1 MKKIIMIGCATFMLL
16 SEVFATTT
24 ALETS
29 IQTPAERSMADA
41 QKRIAQQPNLAEA
54 HTALALAMA
63 RRAREISDSQ
73 YYNNALRE
81 LDIAF
86 KLAPDNLDAR
96 RTRVWVL
103 LGMHEFAAALAEAEA
118 LHKGAPDDLMTLA
131 MMVDGRI
138 ELGRYEQAEEAA
150 QWLLDLRPGNIP
162 GLTRAAYL
170 RELFGDIDGAIQLM
184 EQAYSRTQNK
194 ETEERAWLVTHLA
207 HLYLAQ
213 GKPDLAAGLAEQA
226 LQIFPDY
233 HYALSQLAFIRQAQ
247 GKPQEALTT
256 RRNHIR
262 VSPQPENLF
271 QLGAAL
277 SRTGHKE
284 EAQKVFSDFEKAA
297 LAESNG
303 ADNANRELVFY
314 YADYAN
320 NSAAALKLAKAEAEK
335 RKDVFTLDALAW
347 AYYHNGQ
354 YATARKVIDSSL
366 AVGTIDSSLLYHAGL
381 IAEAEGD
388 LSAARNWLE
397 KAIALA
403 PLHDLGPTARQIIT
417 KLDLSKQKHAG
428 LY

>member
-1 MKKIIMIGCATFMLL
+1 M
-16 SEVFATTT
+16 
-24 ALETS
+24 
-29 IQTPAERSMADA
+29 
-41 QKRIAQQPNLAEA
+41 
-54 HTALALAMA
+54 
-63 RRAREISDSQ
+63 
-73 YYNNALRE
+73 
-81 LDIAF
+81 
-86 KLAPDNLDAR
+86 
-96 RTRVWVL
+96 
-103 LGMHEFAAALAEAEA
+103 
-118 LHKGAPDDLMTLA
+118 
-131 MMVDGRI
+131 
-138 ELGRYEQAEEAA
+138 
-150 QWLLDLRPGNIP
+150 
-162 GLTRAAYL
+162 
-170 RELFGDIDGAIQLM
+170 
-184 EQAYSRTQNK
+184 
-194 ETEERAWLVTHLA
+194 
-207 HLYLAQ
+207 
-213 GKPDLAAGLAEQA
+213 
-226 LQIFPDY
+226 QIFPDY

-256 RRNHIR
+256 RRNHVR
-262 VSPQPENLF
+262 VSPQPENMF

-277 SRTGHKE
+277 SRTGHKK

-320 NSAAALKLAKAEAEK
+320 NSAAALKLAKSEAEK

-381 IAEAEGD
+381 IAEAGGD
-388 LSAARNWLE
+388 LSAARIWLD
-397 KAIALA
+397 KAILLA

>member
-1 MKKIIMIGCATFMLL
+1 MKKMIIIAFATFTLL
-16 SEVFATTT
+16 SEVLATT
-24 ALETS
+24 AVEIS

-41 QKRIAQQPNLAEA
+41 QNRISKHPALAEA
-54 HTALALAMA
+54 HSALALAMA

-86 KLAPDNLDAR
+86 KLSPGNLDAR
-96 RTRVWVL
+96 RTRIWVL
-103 LGMHEFAAALAEAEA
+103 LGMHEFATALAEAEA
-118 LHKGAPDDLMTLA
+118 LHKSAPDDLMTLA

-138 ELGRYEQAEEAA
+138 ELGRYDQAEEAA

-184 EQAYSRTQNK
+184 EQAYNRTQNK

-226 LQIFPDY
+226 LLIFPDY
-233 HYALSQLAFIRQAQ
+233 HYALSQLAFIRQLQ
-247 GKPQEALTT
+247 GKSQEALAT

-284 EAQKVFSDFEKAA
+284 EAQKIFADFEKAA

-303 ADNANRELVFY
+303 ADNAKRELVFY

-320 NSAAALKLAKAEAEK
+320 NSESALKLAKAEAEK

-354 YATARKVIDSSL
+354 YATARKVMDSTL
-366 AVGTIDSSLLYHAGL
+366 AVGTIDAGLLYHAGL

-388 LSAARNWLE
+388 LNTARNWLE

-403 PLHDLGPTARQIIT
+403 PLHDLGSTARQKIT
-417 KLDLSKQKHAG
+417 QMDVSKQKHAG

>member
-1 MKKIIMIGCATFMLL
+1 
-16 SEVFATTT
+16 
-24 ALETS
+24 
-29 IQTPAERSMADA
+29 
-41 QKRIAQQPNLAEA
+41 
-54 HTALALAMA
+54 LALAMA

-96 RTRVWVL
+96 RTRIWVL
-103 LGMHEFAAALAEAEA
+103 LGMHEFAAALAEAET

-138 ELGRYEQAEEAA
+138 ELGRYAQAEEAA

-213 GKPDLAAGLAEQA
+213 NKPDLAAGFAEQA

-256 RRNHIR
+256 RRNHVR
-262 VSPQPENLF
+262 VSPQPENMF

-297 LAESNG
+297 LAESNI

-366 AVGTIDSSLLYHAGL
+366 AVGTVDSSVLYHAGL

-397 KAIALA
+397 KAITLA
-403 PLHDLGPTARQIIT
+403 PLHDLGPTARQVIT

-428 LY
+428 LN